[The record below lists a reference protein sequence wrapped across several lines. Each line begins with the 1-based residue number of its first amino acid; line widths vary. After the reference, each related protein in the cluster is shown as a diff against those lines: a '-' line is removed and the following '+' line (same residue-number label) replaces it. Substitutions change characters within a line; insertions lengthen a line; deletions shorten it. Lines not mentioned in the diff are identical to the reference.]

1 MRKILLHFIL
11 FITLV
16 LLSYP
21 HVNVYSED
29 GNKKDTPKKVVYLT
43 FDDGP
48 STTNTPGILDVLDR
62 YNVKATIAASSA
74 LESSSSDK

>member
-11 FITLV
+11 FTTLI
-16 LLSYP
+16 LLAYP

-43 FDDGP
+43 FDDA
-48 STTNTPGILDVLDR
+48 PGGDVTIKTLDIL
-62 YNVKATIAASSA
+62 K
-74 LESSSSDK
+74 E

>member
-16 LLSYP
+16 LLAYP
-21 HVNVYSED
+21 HLNVYSED

-43 FDDGP
+43 FDDA
-48 STTNTPGILDVLDR
+48 PG
-62 YNVKATIAASSA
+62 
-74 LESSSSDK
+74 